1 MKKDDEYSFKL
12 NVICAIRNCFSIGC
26 FTILAIIFNHWWIVL
41 FSILFIVN
49 VSEKESTQE

>member
-49 VSEKESTQE
+49 VREKESTQE